1 MTEGDEGEGEY
12 HSWEQAK
19 AGQSMRRSSVEW
31 KDDEKKK
38 KRMMLCK
45 K

>member
-12 HSWEQAK
+12 HSWEQTT
-19 AGQSMRRSSVEW
+19 AGQSMRSSVEW

-38 KRMMLCK
+38 KKDDAL
-45 K
+45 